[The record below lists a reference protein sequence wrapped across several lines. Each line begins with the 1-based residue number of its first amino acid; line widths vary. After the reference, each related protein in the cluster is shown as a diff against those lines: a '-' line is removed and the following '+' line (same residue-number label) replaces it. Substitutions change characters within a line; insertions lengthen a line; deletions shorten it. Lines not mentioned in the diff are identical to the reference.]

1 MKYLPY
7 VHIRQGTASS
17 PRFSHG
23 NTLPLTQLPF
33 GMAGFAP
40 QTEVKRPGWFY
51 HPEDRTLEGVRLT
64 HQPSPWIGD
73 YGALLFMPQAGK
85 PETSSERRWSGYRP
99 EEANLHPHY
108 LKVEFLRSGA
118 AFELAPTERGAAM
131 RVAYARTEEPSFFSV
146 LRVSHEFSCRVDAA
160 ARRVYVRTNSHSIW
174 EPAYFQMYAVLEF
187 DCPIREKDTV
197 IEEGEGLHL
206 ALDGHEAN
214 IRLAISYISEEQAV
228 RTLER
233 ELAGQ
238 TFDTVRRAAEEAWE
252 TLLSR
257 VEVEAAD
264 DERLHTFYTC
274 LYRMFLFPHKMYEL
288 DEEGRPIHFATEDG
302 TVKGGVL
309 YTDNGFWDTFRT
321 VYPLFALAIPER
333 YEEILDGLLQHYRDT
348 GWLPKWPSMT
358 ETGCMPGTLID
369 AVLAD
374 AAVKGILKGD
384 SLRTAFEGMLKHAEQ
399 EGEGIHGRL
408 GLKEYLQYGYV
419 PREAA
424 SECVNRTLDYAYG
437 DFCISQI
444 AGLLGE
450 TEVQKRYAE
459 RAQNYRRLF
468 DPVTGFMR
476 GRDAGGQMTE
486 TFDPIGWGGDYTEGG
501 PWQNSFAVY
510 HDVEGLAEL
519 YGGREGLLRKLDEL
533 FDTPPVYHVGG
544 YGAEIHEMT
553 EMAAVDFG
561 QCAISNQPS
570 FHLPYLY
577 AALGQPEKAACWIEK
592 MAVELFSFRPDGFPG
607 DEDNGTM
614 AGWYVFSC
622 MGFYPLCPGKNE
634 YVRGVRLVDN
644 IRIGGK
650 KLEDLGL
657 VIR

>member
-33 GMAGFAP
+33 GMAGFVP
-40 QTEVKRPGWFY
+40 QTEVKRAGWFY
-51 HPEDRTLEGVRLT
+51 HPDDRTLEGVRLT

-73 YGALLFMPQAGK
+73 YGALIFMPQAGK

-99 EEANLHPHY
+99 EEAELHPHY
-108 LKVEFLRSGA
+108 LKVGFLRSGA
-118 AFELAPTERGAAM
+118 EFELAPTERGAAM
-131 RVAYARTEEPSFFSV
+131 RVTYAHTDDPVFFSV
-146 LRVSHEFSCRVDAA
+146 LKVSHAFSCRVDAA
-160 ARRVYVRTNSHSIW
+160 ARRVYVCTNSHSIW
-174 EPAYFQMYAVLEF
+174 EPAHFQMYAVLEF
-187 DCPIREKDTV
+187 DCPIREKDILV
-197 IEEGEGLHL
+197 EEGEGLHI
-206 ALDGHEAN
+206 ALDAHTAN
-214 IRLAISYISEEQAV
+214 VRLAISYISEEQAV

-238 TFDTVRRAAEEAWE
+238 TVDTVRRAAEESWE
-252 TLLSR
+252 SLLCR
-257 VEVEAAD
+257 IEVETAD
-264 DERLHTFYTC
+264 EERLHTFYTC

-302 TVKGGVL
+302 TVKDGVL

-321 VYPLFALAIPER
+321 VYPLFALTIPEQ
-333 YEEILDGLLQHYRDT
+333 YEEILDGLLQHYHDT

-369 AVLAD
+369 GVLAD
-374 AAVKGILKGD
+374 AAVKGILKGEK
-384 SLRTAFEGMLKHAEQ
+384 LRTAFEGMRKHAEQ

-424 SECVNRTLDYAYG
+424 SECVNRTLDYVYG

-459 RAQNYRRLF
+459 RAQNYRKLF
-468 DPVTGFMR
+468 DPATGFMR
-476 GRDAGGQMTE
+476 GLDAEGRMTE
-486 TFDPIGWGGDYTEGG
+486 TFDPFGWGGDYTEGG

-519 YGGREGLLRKLDEL
+519 YGGRDGLLRKLDEL

-577 AALGQPEKAACWIEK
+577 AALGQPEKAARWIEK
-592 MAVELFSFRPDGFPG
+592 MATELFSYWPDGFPG

-634 YVRGVRLVDN
+634 YVRGVRLMDN
-644 IRIGGK
+644 VRIRGK